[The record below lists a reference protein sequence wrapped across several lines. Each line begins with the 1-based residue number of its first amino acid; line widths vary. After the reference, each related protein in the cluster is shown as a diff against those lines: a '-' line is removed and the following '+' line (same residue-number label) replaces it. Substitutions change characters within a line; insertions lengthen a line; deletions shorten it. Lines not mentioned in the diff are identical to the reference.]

1 MPVRSPCLDRP
12 DAGQR
17 FEESRAGNHLR
28 MTGLPERRQES
39 VNDARDEPADVRTV
53 ELEDEDGN
61 PVVIAQQNAG
71 PGNQVGEGEF
81 KQPHAPKDPGA
92 AAEEQA
98 NL

>member
-1 MPVRSPCLDRP
+1 LITITLSR
-12 DAGQR
+12 R
-17 FEESRAGNHLR
+17 FELNPAGNHVL
-28 MTGLPERRQES
+28 MAGQTES
-39 VNDARDEPADVRTV
+39 QRNTVADARDEPTEVRTV

-71 PGNQVGEGEF
+71 PGNQVGDGEF
-81 KQPHAPKDPGA
+81 KKPHAPKDPGE

>member
-1 MPVRSPCLDRP
+1 MTEPTT
-12 DAGQR
+12 
-17 FEESRAGNHLR
+17 ESRHDA
-28 MTGLPERRQES
+28 
-39 VNDARDEPADVRTV
+39 VAAARDEPEEVRTV

-71 PGNQVGEGEF
+71 PGNQVGDGEF
-81 KQPHAPKDPGA
+81 KKPHAPKDPGE